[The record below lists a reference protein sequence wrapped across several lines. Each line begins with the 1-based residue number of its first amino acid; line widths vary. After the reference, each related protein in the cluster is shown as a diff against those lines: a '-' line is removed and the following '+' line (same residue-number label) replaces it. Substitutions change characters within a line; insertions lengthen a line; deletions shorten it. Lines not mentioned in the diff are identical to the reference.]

1 MRKFCLSDKMKN
13 SEPHGAALAECQDT
27 ASLWDGLGTVE
38 AILQAGAPKVQGS
51 DCMGTKG

>member
-1 MRKFCLSDKMKN
+1 MKN